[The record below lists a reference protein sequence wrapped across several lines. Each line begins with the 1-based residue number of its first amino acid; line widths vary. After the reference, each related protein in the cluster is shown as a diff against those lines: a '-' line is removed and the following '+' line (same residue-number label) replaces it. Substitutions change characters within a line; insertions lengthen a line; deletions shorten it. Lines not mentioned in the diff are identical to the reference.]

1 MKLKKISNCEFD
13 QIYDILEQ
21 NFIPE
26 ECRERETARA
36 LLANPD
42 FTVYNTVDGDNNV
55 GFVTV
60 WSFEDFDFI
69 EHFVIYEAY
78 RNKGCGARV
87 LELLKSRGKN
97 LVLEAELPGFAKEN
111 INIDIEGETLT
122 LTAERGEAKENESDG
137 FVQRERVYGKFVR
150 RFDISNIKEEEIT
163 ASYKDGILE
172 ITLPKKQD
180 EQPKSRKLGIN

>member
-97 LVLEAELPGFAKEN
+97 LVLEAELPVDGIQKRRIAFY
-111 INIDIEGETLT
+111 
-122 LTAERGEAKENESDG
+122 ERNG
-137 FVQRERVYGKFVR
+137 FVQNQHPYVQPPYRQGQNGVPMVLLSCPSELSDFENTVKQLYQKVYNV
-150 RFDISNIKEEEIT
+150 NYE
-163 ASYKDGILE
+163 
-172 ITLPKKQD
+172 
-180 EQPKSRKLGIN
+180 KSTNNT